1 MDLLSEPDTGDVTVI
16 GPECFASAD
25 GSVISWRG
33 RNYVLQSN
41 VVELPLELEVEAELE
56 YTLADA
62 ETFRELLRGVDLSQL
77 EVTVTYGIFNDP
89 QVWERRFTSG
99 ELAPALR
106 PPLLETPLYED
117 DSPDRTL
124 NHARLMNDDRRLA
137 GTLARDGMVLVKR
150 QVTLRSG
157 WLLDVNGGE
166 G

>member
-33 RNYVLQSN
+33 QNYTPQTRIDDSWLETG
-41 VVELPLELEVEAELE
+41 VEPSGLEL
-56 YTLADA
+56 
-62 ETFRELLRGVDLSQL
+62 S
-77 EVTVTYGIFNDP
+77 VTYGIFNDP

-106 PPLLETPLYED
+106 QPLLETPLYED